1 MTIMEVIIS
10 ARFQVNIVI
19 MIVTLLVK
27 FQLRKIN
34 VDYQV
39 VYLYSA
45 LWIQVTRFNFLIC
58 IKVPCFCD

>member
-39 VYLYSA
+39 V
-45 LWIQVTRFNFLIC
+45 W
-58 IKVPCFCD
+58 KH